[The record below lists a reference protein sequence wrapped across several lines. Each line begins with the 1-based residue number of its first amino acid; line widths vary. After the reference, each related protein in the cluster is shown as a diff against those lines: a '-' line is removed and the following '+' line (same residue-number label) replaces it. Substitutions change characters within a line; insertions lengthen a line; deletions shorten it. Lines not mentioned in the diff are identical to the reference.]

1 MAKDLKA
8 LNRSVAQLAKQI
20 TKTDLINADDASVAT
35 ESSNETQPRSI
46 KSASGTKALYP
57 ICIKRKI
64 RQYLI
69 HGNVDICVQYHG
81 LMHIGIL

>member
-35 ESSNETQPRSI
+35 ELSNETQPRSI
-46 KSASGTKALYP
+46 KSASGTNRTNASLT
-57 ICIKRKI
+57 
-64 RQYLI
+64 RQTTKSK
-69 HGNVDICVQYHG
+69 
-81 LMHIGIL
+81 